1 MALVAADKSYDVFLT
16 SSPPNQLRFRIFNA
30 NASFKQKLYL
40 YCLSANIIDLYKD
53 DVFKAP
59 TNSYYSDG

>member
-1 MALVAADKSYDVFLT
+1 MVIIAVKMSFDIYLT
-16 SSPPNQLRFRIFNA
+16 NTAPNQLRFRIFNA